1 MAIEG
6 ATEGSSEVGMAITAS
21 TLTTICVFLP
31 LLFLKG
37 IEGVMFKQMA
47 LTVAFALMAALVVAL
62 SLIPMLSS
70 RLLKVEPSK
79 EGSVPPRFYEGYLRG
94 LGWSL
99 KHRKTVL
106 GGSLL
111 LLFLAFC
118 SLQL

>member
-31 LLFLKG
+31 LLFLEG

-47 LTVAFALMAALVVAL
+47 LTVTFSLVAALVVAL

-79 EGSVPPRFYEGYLRG
+79 EGSVPPRFY
-94 LGWSL
+94 
-99 KHRKTVL
+99 
-106 GGSLL
+106 
-111 LLFLAFC
+111 
-118 SLQL
+118 